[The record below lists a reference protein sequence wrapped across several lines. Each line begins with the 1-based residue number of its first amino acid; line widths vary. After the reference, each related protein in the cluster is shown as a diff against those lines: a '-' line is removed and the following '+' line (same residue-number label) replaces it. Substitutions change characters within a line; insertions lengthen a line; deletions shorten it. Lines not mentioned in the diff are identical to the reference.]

1 MIRSMNIKEADMN
14 ALPKIAQKLSHKG
27 TPTFYKLKLVKD
39 RMSLHL
45 IGITLLTGLML
56 PLAVRAADLPP
67 TDNAVQ
73 SVETTTLP
81 GGKVIVRV
89 NLKKALTTT
98 PAGFTVGNPPRIA
111 LDLPNTGNAMGRN
124 SVEANLGPLSNVNVV
139 QAGNRTRLVLN
150 LNKSVEYDARV
161 EGKSLIVALGD
172 VGRGA
177 TPVNASP
184 RFAETT
190 VGAERHDIRDIDFR
204 RGAAGE
210 ARIVTTLSDAQTGI
224 NIRQQANG
232 VVVDFMGTTLPK
244 ALQRRL
250 DVADFGTP
258 VQMVE
263 AYTLGDNTRMV
274 IQPKGGWEYSAYQTD
289 NSFIVEVKQS
299 DDAQKKT
306 ADGKV
311 KYVGEKLSL
320 NFQNVEVRSVLQV
333 IADFTGLN
341 IIASDT
347 VSGNLTLRLKDV
359 PWDQAL
365 DLIMQTKG
373 LDKRQNGN
381 VVWIAPKDELL
392 TKEKL
397 EYEARSAVADLEP
410 LTTEYIQMN
419 YMRADEAQTMLYG
432 FAGGAFLNSAGNNAV
447 NCSAQA
453 QGLGGAAAVQ
463 ASQQGKG
470 DNDQK
475 VLTKR
480 GRATYELKTNTLIIT
495 DTPRKIQEVR
505 ELLARLDVPA
515 RQVMIEARV
524 VIADS
529 NWSRD
534 LGAKLGIAAINRTG
548 RYQTGIG
555 GTQDQASAIAQGFF
569 PQSATKGSVSNPTPT
584 DPYARSEVPV
594 ANTGT
599 NLVNFPAGAG
609 AAQIALSLLDASTG
623 NLLSLEL
630 SALEADNRGKIV
642 SNPRVMTSNQ
652 KPAVILNG
660 TQIPYI
666 TPGSANSPATV
677 TFKDVFL
684 CLLVDPQILNN
695 DSLIMTV
702 EVQKDGIDAARSVA
716 LGNLNVPAIA
726 TKRVK
731 TQVRVNNGETLVL
744 GGIFDQNELNDVQK
758 VPFLGDIPVLGNL
771 FKTTFKQNNK
781 TELIIFITP
790 RILDD
795 RLSLR

>member
-1 MIRSMNIKEADMN
+1 MN
-14 ALPKIAQKLSHKG
+14 ALPKIAHTLS
-27 TPTFYKLKLVKD
+27 
-39 RMSLHL
+39 RHL
-45 IGITLLTGLML
+45 IGAALLAGLVL
-56 PLAVRAADLPP
+56 PGATRAADVPP
-67 TDNAVQ
+67 TGNAVQ

-81 GGKVIVRV
+81 GGKVVVRV
-89 NLKKALTTT
+89 NLRKPLAAT

-111 LDLPNTGNAMGRN
+111 LDLPDTGNALGKN
-124 SVEANLGPLSNVNVV
+124 TVEANLGALSSVNVV

-150 LNKSVEYDARV
+150 LSKSVEYDARLD
-161 EGKSLIVALGD
+161 GKSLIVALGD
-172 VGRGA
+172 IGQGA

-184 RFAETT
+184 RFAEAAPG
-190 VGAERHDIRDIDFR
+190 VNRHDIRDVDFR
-204 RGAAGE
+204 RGTAGE
-210 ARIVTTLSDAQTGI
+210 GRIVTTLSDTQTGI

-232 VVVDFMGTTLPK
+232 IVVDFMGTSLPK

-258 VQMVE
+258 VQTVE
-263 AYTLGDNTRMV
+263 TYALGDNTRMV

-289 NSFIVEVKQS
+289 NNFIVEVKQS

-306 ADGKV
+306 ADGKI
-311 KYVGEKLSL
+311 KYTGEKLSL

-381 VVWIAPKDELL
+381 VIWVAPKDELL

-397 EYEARSAVADLEP
+397 EFEARSAVADLEP
-410 LTTEYIQMN
+410 LTTEYIQLN
-419 YMRADEAQTMLYG
+419 YMRADEAQAMLYG
-432 FAGGAFLNSAGNNAV
+432 TVASNSSGGANSV

-453 QGLGGAAAVQ
+453 QGLTGTTAPQLAQAA
-463 ASQQGKG
+463 SG
-470 DNDQK
+470 DNDKK

-480 GRATYELKTNTLIIT
+480 GRATFDPKTNTLILT
-495 DTPRKIQEVR
+495 DTARKIQEIR

-524 VIADS
+524 VVATDG
-529 NWSRD
+529 WSRD
-534 LGAKLGIAAINRTG
+534 LGARLTFNAAG
-548 RYQTGIG
+548 
-555 GTQDQASAIAQGFF
+555 ASAGNQL
-569 PQSATKGSVSNPTPT
+569 GSVFG
-584 DPYARSEVPV
+584 DPSRLDAS
-594 ANTGT
+594 
-599 NLVNFPAGAG
+599 GAG
-609 AAQIALSLLDASTG
+609 QNLPSVTPNLTLSLLNLANG
-623 NLLSLEL
+623 NLLGLEL
-630 SALEADNRGKIV
+630 RALEASEQGKVI

-666 TPGSANSPATV
+666 TPETANSPATV
-677 TFKDVFL
+677 TFKDAFL

-695 DSLIMTV
+695 DSIILTV
-702 EVQKDGIDAARSVA
+702 EVQKDAVRDIATIGD
-716 LGNLNVPAIA
+716 NPAID
-726 TKRVK
+726 TKRIK

-744 GGIFDQNELNDVQK
+744 GGIFDGDESKTVSK
-758 VPFLGDIPVLGNL
+758 VPLLGDVPVLGNL
-771 FKTTFKQNNK
+771 FKTTTKLSNK

-790 RILDD
+790 RVLDD

>member
-1 MIRSMNIKEADMN
+1 MTRHLFGIALLAGL
-14 ALPKIAQKLSHKG
+14 ALPFA
-27 TPTFYKLKLVKD
+27 
-39 RMSLHL
+39 
-45 IGITLLTGLML
+45 
-56 PLAVRAADLPP
+56 ARAADAPP
-67 TDNAVQ
+67 TGNAVQ

-81 GGKVIVRV
+81 GGKVVVRV
-89 NLKKALTTT
+89 TLQKALTAT

-111 LDLPNTGNAMGRN
+111 LDLPDTGNAMGRN
-124 SVEANLGPLSNVNVV
+124 TVEANLGPLSSVNVV
-139 QAGNRTRLVLN
+139 QAGTRTRLVLN
-150 LNKSVEYDARV
+150 LSKSVEYEARID
-161 EGKSLIVALGD
+161 GKTLLIALGD
-172 VGRGA
+172 VGVGSA
-177 TPVNASP
+177 PVNVSP
-184 RFAETT
+184 RFAEAAPG
-190 VGAERHDIRDIDFR
+190 VARHSIRDIDFR

-210 ARIVTTLSDAQTGI
+210 ARIVTTLSDAQAGI
-224 NIRQQANG
+224 NIRQQAGG
-232 VVVDFMGTTLPK
+232 VVVDFIGTELPK

-258 VQMVE
+258 VQIVE
-263 AYTLGDNTRMV
+263 TYTLGDNTRMV
-274 IQPKGGWEYSAYQTD
+274 IQPKGGWEYSAYQAD

-311 KYVGEKLSL
+311 KYTGEKLSL

-341 IIASDT
+341 IIASDSVT
-347 VSGNLTLRLKDV
+347 GNLTLRLKDV

-381 VVWIAPKDELL
+381 VIWIAPKDELMA
-392 TKEKL
+392 KEKL

-432 FAGGAFLNSAGNNAV
+432 FASGAFLNSAGNNAV

-453 QGLGGAAAVQ
+453 QGLGGAAAAQ

-470 DNDQK
+470 ENDQK

-495 DTPRKIQEVR
+495 DTARKIQEVR

-524 VIADS
+524 VVATDG
-529 NWSRD
+529 WSRD
-534 LGAKLGIAAINRTG
+534 LGARLSFSAVND
-548 RYQTGIG
+548 IG
-555 GTQDQASAIAQGFF
+555 KKKIFGGPLELS
-569 PQSATKGSVSNPTPT
+569 
-584 DPYARSEVPV
+584 
-594 ANTGT
+594 
-599 NLVNFPAGAG
+599 GAG
-609 AAQIALSLLDASTG
+609 TGPLSGAPNFALSLLNLANG
-623 NLLSLEL
+623 NVLDLEL
-630 SALEADNRGKIV
+630 RALEADSKGKVI
-642 SNPRVMTSNQ
+642 SNPRVMTTNQ

-666 TPGSANSPATV
+666 TPGTANSPPTV
-677 TFKDVFL
+677 TFKDAFL

-695 DSLIMTV
+695 DSVILTV
-702 EVQKDGIDAARSVA
+702 EVQKDAVRFISGISD
-716 LGNLNVPAIA
+716 PAID
-726 TKRVK
+726 TKRIK

-744 GGIFDQNELNDVQK
+744 GGIFDGNEDTTVEK
-758 VPFLGDIPVLGNL
+758 VPFLGDVPVFGNL
-771 FKTTFKQNNK
+771 FKTTTKENNK
-781 TELIIFITP
+781 TELIIFLTP
-790 RILDD
+790 RILDE

>member
-1 MIRSMNIKEADMN
+1 MN
-14 ALPKIAQKLSHKG
+14 ALPKIAHTLSRH
-27 TPTFYKLKLVKD
+27 LVGVA
-39 RMSLHL
+39 LF
-45 IGITLLTGLML
+45 TGLVL
-56 PLAVRAADLPP
+56 PWAVRAADVPP
-67 TDNAVQ
+67 TGNAVQ

-81 GGKVIVRV
+81 GGKVVVRV
-89 NLKKALTTT
+89 NLKKPLTAT

-111 LDLPNTGNAMGRN
+111 LDLPDTGNALGKN
-124 SVEANLGPLSNVNVV
+124 TVEANLGSLTSVNVV

-150 LNKSVEYDARV
+150 LNKSVEYDARID
-161 EGKSLIVALGD
+161 GKSLIVALGD
-172 VGRGA
+172 VGQGA

-184 RFAETT
+184 RFAEAAP
-190 VGAERHDIRDIDFR
+190 GPARHDIRDVDFR

-210 ARIVTTLSDAQTGI
+210 GRIVTTLSDAQTGI

-232 VVVDFMGTTLPK
+232 VVVDFMGTSLPK

-258 VQMVE
+258 VQIVE
-263 AYTLGDNTRMV
+263 TYALGDNTRMV

-306 ADGKV
+306 ADGKI

-347 VSGNLTLRLKDV
+347 VTGNLTLRLKDV

-397 EYEARSAVADLEP
+397 EYEAKSAVADLEP
-410 LTTEYIQMN
+410 LSTEYIQLN

-432 FAGGAFLNSAGNNAV
+432 FAAGNFLNSAGGGV

-453 QGLGGAAAVQ
+453 QGLGDRAAAQ
-463 ASQQGKG
+463 ASQTGEGK
-470 DNDQK
+470 NDQK

-495 DTPRKIQEVR
+495 DTARKIQEIR

-524 VIADS
+524 VVATDG
-529 NWSRD
+529 WSRD
-534 LGAKLGIAAINRTG
+534 LGARLGFQMANRNVLGNNVAGQQTIPGTPSASRPFATG
-548 RYQTGIG
+548 
-555 GTQDQASAIAQGFF
+555 QAL
-569 PQSATKGSVSNPTPT
+569 PSVS
-584 DPYARSEVPV
+584 DVP
-594 ANTGT
+594 
-599 NLVNFPAGAG
+599 G
-609 AAQIALSLLDASTG
+609 AANLALSLLNLANG

-630 SALEADNRGKIV
+630 RALEAENRGKVI
-642 SNPRVMTSNQ
+642 SNPRVLTSNQ

-666 TPGSANSPATV
+666 TTQLTGGLLTQTV
-677 TFKDVFL
+677 TFKDAFL

-695 DSLIMTV
+695 DSIIMTV
-702 EVQKDGIDAARSVA
+702 EVQKDAVRNIPEITGI
-716 LGNLNVPAIA
+716 PAID

-744 GGIFDQNELNDVQK
+744 GGIFDGDENSTVNK
-758 VPFLGDIPVLGNL
+758 VPVLGDIPIFGNL
-771 FKTTFKQNNK
+771 FKTTSKESSK

-790 RILDD
+790 RIVDD
-795 RLSLR
+795 QLSLR

>member
-1 MIRSMNIKEADMN
+1 M
-14 ALPKIAQKLSHKG
+14 
-27 TPTFYKLKLVKD
+27 KD
-39 RMSLHL
+39 RMTRHL
-45 IGITLLTGLML
+45 LGIALLAGLAL
-56 PLAVRAADLPP
+56 PLAVRAADVPP
-67 TDNAVQ
+67 TGNAVQ

-81 GGKVIVRV
+81 GGKVVVRV
-89 NLKKALTTT
+89 NLKNALTDT

-111 LDLPNTGNAMGRN
+111 LDLPDTGNAMGRN
-124 SVEANLGPLSNVNVV
+124 TVEANLGPLSSVNVV
-139 QAGNRTRLVLN
+139 QAGTRTRLVLN
-150 LNKSVEYDARV
+150 LNKSVEYEARID
-161 EGKSLIVALGD
+161 GKSLLIALGD
-172 VGRGA
+172 AGVGA
-177 TPVNASP
+177 APVNVSP
-184 RFAETT
+184 RFAEAAP
-190 VGAERHDIRDIDFR
+190 GSARHSIRDVDFR

-210 ARIVTTLSDAQTGI
+210 ARIVTTLSDAQAGI

-232 VVVDFMGTTLPK
+232 VVVDFIGTELPK

-250 DVADFGTP
+250 DVADYGTP
-258 VQMVE
+258 VQVIE
-263 AYTLGDNTRMV
+263 IYALGDNTRMV

-311 KYVGEKLSL
+311 KYTGEKLSL

-341 IIASDT
+341 IIASDSVT
-347 VSGNLTLRLKDV
+347 GNLTLRLKDV

-373 LDKRQNGN
+373 LDKRRDGN
-381 VVWIAPKDELL
+381 VIWVAPKDELMA
-392 TKEKL
+392 KEKL

-410 LTTEYIQMN
+410 LVTEYIQMN

-432 FAGGAFLNSAGNNAV
+432 FASGAFLASAGNNAV

-453 QGLGGAAAVQ
+453 QGLGGAAAAQ

-470 DNDQK
+470 ENDQK

-495 DTPRKIQEVR
+495 DTARKIQEVR

-524 VIADS
+524 VVATDG
-529 NWSRD
+529 WSRD
-534 LGAKLGIAAINRTG
+534 LGARLGFQASKVINNG
-548 RYQTGIG
+548 LVDPVQIG
-555 GTQDQASAIAQGFF
+555 GATLGAPAIGSGQALPDAI
-569 PQSATKGSVSNPTPT
+569 
-584 DPYARSEVPV
+584 
-594 ANTGT
+594 
-599 NLVNFPAGAG
+599 GAG
-609 AAQIALSLLDASTG
+609 NLALSLLNLANG

-630 SALEADNRGKIV
+630 RALEADNKGKVI

-660 TQIPYI
+660 TQIAYE
-666 TPGSANSPATV
+666 TTSTSGGAVTTTV
-677 TFKDVFL
+677 TFKDAFL

-695 DSLIMTV
+695 DAIILTV
-702 EVQKDGIDAARSVA
+702 EVQKDTPRFAAGISIPSID
-716 LGNLNVPAIA
+716 
-726 TKRVK
+726 TKRIK

-744 GGIFDQNELNDVQK
+744 GGIFDGGESSNVNK
-758 VPFLGDIPVLGNL
+758 VPLLGDVPVFGNL
-771 FKTTFKQNNK
+771 FKTTTKENSK

-790 RILDD
+790 RIIDE
-795 RLSLR
+795 RLSIR

>member
-1 MIRSMNIKEADMN
+1 MN
-14 ALPKIAQKLSHKG
+14 ASPKIIVRSIAQKMPHKG
-27 TPTFYKLKLVKD
+27 TPTFYELKLVKD
-39 RMSLHL
+39 RMTRQLF
-45 IGITLLTGLML
+45 GIALLAGLAL
-56 PLAVRAADLPP
+56 PLAVRAADAPP
-67 TDNAVQ
+67 TGNAVQ

-81 GGKVIVRV
+81 GGKVVVRV
-89 NLKKALTTT
+89 NLKNALTAT

-111 LDLPNTGNAMGRN
+111 LDLPDTGNAMGRN
-124 SVEANLGPLSNVNVV
+124 TVEANLGPLSSVNVV
-139 QAGNRTRLVLN
+139 QAGTRTRLVLN
-150 LNKSVEYDARV
+150 LNKSVEYEARID
-161 EGKSLIVALGD
+161 GKSLLVALGD
-172 VGRGA
+172 VGVGA
-177 TPVNASP
+177 APVNVSP
-184 RFAETT
+184 RFAEAAP
-190 VGAERHDIRDIDFR
+190 GAARHSIRDVDFR

-210 ARIVTTLSDAQTGI
+210 ARIVTTLSDAQAGI

-232 VVVDFMGTTLPK
+232 VVVDFIGTELPK

-258 VQMVE
+258 VQIVE
-263 AYTLGDNTRMV
+263 TYTLGDNTRMV

-299 DDAQKKT
+299 DDGQKKT

-311 KYVGEKLSL
+311 KYTGEKLSL

-341 IIASDT
+341 IIASDSVT
-347 VSGNLTLRLKDV
+347 GNLTLRLKDV

-381 VVWIAPKDELL
+381 VIWIAPKDELMA
-392 TKEKL
+392 KEKL

-410 LTTEYIQMN
+410 LITEYIQMN

-432 FAGGAFLNSAGNNAV
+432 FASGAFLASAGNNAV

-453 QGLGGAAAVQ
+453 QGLGGAAAAQ

-470 DNDQK
+470 ENDQK

-495 DTPRKIQEVR
+495 DTARKIQEVR

-524 VIADS
+524 VVATDG
-529 NWSRD
+529 WSRD
-534 LGAKLGIAAINRTG
+534 LGARLSFSAVND
-548 RYQTGIG
+548 IG
-555 GTQDQASAIAQGFF
+555 KKKIFGGPLELSG
-569 PQSATKGSVSNPTPT
+569 
-584 DPYARSEVPV
+584 
-594 ANTGT
+594 
-599 NLVNFPAGAG
+599 AGAG
-609 AAQIALSLLDASTG
+609 PLSGAPNFALSLLNLANG
-623 NLLSLEL
+623 NVLDLEL
-630 SALEADNRGKIV
+630 RALEADSKGKVI
-642 SNPRVMTSNQ
+642 SNPRVMTTNQ

-666 TPGSANSPATV
+666 TPGTANSPPTV
-677 TFKDVFL
+677 TFKDAFL

-695 DSLIMTV
+695 DSVILTV
-702 EVQKDGIDAARSVA
+702 EVQKDAVRFISGISD
-716 LGNLNVPAIA
+716 PAID
-726 TKRVK
+726 TKRIK

-744 GGIFDQNELNDVQK
+744 GGIFDGNEDTTVEK
-758 VPFLGDIPVLGNL
+758 VPFLGDVPVFGNL
-771 FKTTFKQNNK
+771 FKTTTKENNK
-781 TELIIFITP
+781 TELIIFLTP
-790 RILDD
+790 RIIDE
-795 RLSLR
+795 RLSIR

>member
-1 MIRSMNIKEADMN
+1 MICSTEFKEADMN
-14 ALPKIAQKLSHKG
+14 ALPKIAQKL
-27 TPTFYKLKLVKD
+27 T
-39 RMSLHL
+39 RHL
-45 IGITLLTGLML
+45 FGIVLFTGLVL
-56 PLAVRAADLPP
+56 PFAVRAADAPP
-67 TDNAVQ
+67 TGNAVQ

-81 GGKVIVRV
+81 GGRVVVRV
-89 NLKKALTTT
+89 NLKKALTAT

-111 LDLPNTGNAMGRN
+111 LDLPDTGNALGRN
-124 SVEANLGPLSNVNVV
+124 TVEANLGPLSNVNVV
-139 QAGNRTRLVLN
+139 QAGTRTRLVLN
-150 LNKSVEYDARV
+150 LNKSVEYEATID
-161 EGKSLIVALGD
+161 GKSLLIALGD
-172 VGRGA
+172 IGTGA
-177 TPVNASP
+177 APVNASP
-184 RFAETT
+184 RFAEAAP
-190 VGAERHDIRDIDFR
+190 GAARHSIRDVDFR
-204 RGAAGE
+204 RGAGGE
-210 ARIVTTLSDAQTGI
+210 ARIVTTLSDAQAGI

-232 VVVDFMGTTLPK
+232 VVVDFIGTELPK

-258 VQMVE
+258 VQTIE
-263 AYTLGDNTRMV
+263 TYTLGDNTRMV
-274 IQPKGGWEYSAYQTD
+274 IQPRGGWEYSAYQTD

-311 KYVGEKLSL
+311 KYTGEKLSL

-341 IIASDT
+341 IIASDSVT
-347 VSGNLTLRLKDV
+347 GNLTLRLKDV

-381 VVWIAPKDELL
+381 VIWIAPKDELL

-397 EYEARSAVADLEP
+397 EFEARSAVADLEP
-410 LTTEYIQMN
+410 LTTEYIQLN

-432 FAGGAFLNSAGNNAV
+432 FASGAFLASAGNNAV

-453 QGLGGAAAVQ
+453 QGLGGAAAAQ

-470 DNDQK
+470 ENDQK

-495 DTPRKIQEVR
+495 DTTRKIQEVR

-524 VIADS
+524 VVATDG
-529 NWSRD
+529 WSRD
-534 LGAKLGIAAINRTG
+534 LGARLGFQMTKDRSVLG
-548 RYQTGIG
+548 HQIG
-555 GTQDQASAIAQGFF
+555 GVPFSSDPTATGQAL
-569 PQSATKGSVSNPTPT
+569 PDV
-584 DPYARSEVPV
+584 V
-594 ANTGT
+594 
-599 NLVNFPAGAG
+599 GAG
-609 AAQIALSLLDASTG
+609 NLALSLLNLANG

-630 SALEADNRGKIV
+630 RALEADQRGKVI
-642 SNPRVMTSNQ
+642 SNPRVLTTNQ

-660 TQIPYI
+660 TQVPYI
-666 TPGSANSPATV
+666 TTQLTGGLLTQTV
-677 TFKDVFL
+677 TFKDAFL

-695 DSLIMTV
+695 DSIILTV
-702 EVQKDGIDAARSVA
+702 EVQKDSVRNIPEITGI
-716 LGNLNVPAIA
+716 PAID

-744 GGIFDQNELNDVQK
+744 GGIFDGDENTTVNK
-758 VPFLGDIPVLGNL
+758 VPLLGDMPVLGNL
-771 FKTTFKQNNK
+771 FKTTSKENNK

-790 RILDD
+790 RIIDD
-795 RLSLR
+795 RLTLR

>member
-1 MIRSMNIKEADMN
+1 MN
-14 ALPKIAQKLSHKG
+14 ALPKIAQKM
-27 TPTFYKLKLVKD
+27 T
-39 RMSLHL
+39 RHL
-45 IGITLLTGLML
+45 LGIVLLTGLAL
-56 PLAVRAADLPP
+56 PLAVHAADAPP
-67 TDNAVQ
+67 TGNAVQ

-81 GGKVIVRV
+81 GGKVVVRV
-89 NLKKALTTT
+89 SLKNALTAT

-111 LDLPNTGNAMGRN
+111 LDLPDTGNAMGRN
-124 SVEANLGPLSNVNVV
+124 TVEANLGPLSSVNVV
-139 QAGNRTRLVLN
+139 QAGTRTRLVLN
-150 LNKSVEYDARV
+150 LNKSVEYEATID
-161 EGKSLIVALGD
+161 GKSLLIALGD
-172 VGRGA
+172 VGAGA
-177 TPVNASP
+177 APVNVSP
-184 RFAETT
+184 RFAEAAP
-190 VGAERHDIRDIDFR
+190 GAARHSIRDVDFR

-210 ARIVTTLSDAQTGI
+210 ARVVTTLSDAQAGI

-232 VVVDFMGTTLPK
+232 VVVDFVGTELPR

-258 VQMVE
+258 VQTIE
-263 AYTLGDNTRMV
+263 TYTLGDNVRMV
-274 IQPKGGWEYSAYQTD
+274 IQPKGGWEYSAYQAD
-289 NSFIVEVKQS
+289 NSFIVEVKPS

-306 ADGKV
+306 ADGRV

-341 IIASDT
+341 IITSDT
-347 VSGNLTLRLKDV
+347 VAGNLTLRLKDV

-381 VVWIAPKDELL
+381 VIWIAPKDELL

-410 LTTEYIQMN
+410 LTTEYIQLN

-432 FAGGAFLNSAGNNAV
+432 FASGAFLSSVNSAV

-453 QGLGGAAAVQ
+453 QGLGSAAVAQ

-470 DNDQK
+470 DSDQK

-480 GRATYELKTNTLIIT
+480 GRATYELKTNTLIVT
-495 DTPRKIQEVR
+495 DTARKIQEVR

-524 VIADS
+524 VVATDG
-529 NWSRD
+529 WSRD
-534 LGAKLGIAAINRTG
+534 LGARLGFQAAKSGNLFGDPHQGAAAGTG
-548 RYQTGIG
+548 
-555 GTQDQASAIAQGFF
+555 QDL
-569 PQSATKGSVSNPTPT
+569 PLVS
-584 DPYARSEVPV
+584 
-594 ANTGT
+594 
-599 NLVNFPAGAG
+599 GAG
-609 AAQIALSLLDASTG
+609 NLALSLLNLANG
-623 NLLSLEL
+623 NLLTLEL
-630 SALEADNRGKIV
+630 RALEADNRGKVI
-642 SNPRVMTSNQ
+642 SNPRVMTTNQ

-666 TPGSANSPATV
+666 TTQVTDGAVTQTV
-677 TFKDVFL
+677 TFKDAFL

-695 DSLIMTV
+695 DSIILTV
-702 EVQKDGIDAARSVA
+702 EVQKDAVRIVPEVGEDI
-716 LGNLNVPAIA
+716 PAID

-744 GGIFDQNELNDVQK
+744 GGIFDGTENSTVNK
-758 VPFLGDIPVLGNL
+758 VPLLGDIPVFGNL
-771 FKTTFKQNNK
+771 FKTTAKSNSK
-781 TELIIFITP
+781 TELIIFLTP
-790 RILDD
+790 RILDE

>member
-1 MIRSMNIKEADMN
+1 
-14 ALPKIAQKLSHKG
+14 
-27 TPTFYKLKLVKD
+27 
-39 RMSLHL
+39 
-45 IGITLLTGLML
+45 
-56 PLAVRAADLPP
+56 
-67 TDNAVQ
+67 
-73 SVETTTLP
+73 
-81 GGKVIVRV
+81 
-89 NLKKALTTT
+89 
-98 PAGFTVGNPPRIA
+98 
-111 LDLPNTGNAMGRN
+111 
-124 SVEANLGPLSNVNVV
+124 
-139 QAGNRTRLVLN
+139 
-150 LNKSVEYDARV
+150 
-161 EGKSLIVALGD
+161 LGD
-172 VGRGA
+172 IGA
-177 TPVNASP
+177 SAAPVNASP
-184 RFAETT
+184 HFAEAAP
-190 VGAERHDIRDIDFR
+190 GASSHNIRDIDFR

-210 ARIVTTLSDAQTGI
+210 ARIVTTLSDAQAGI
-224 NIRQQANG
+224 NIRQQSNG
-232 VVVDFMGTTLPK
+232 VVVDFIGTDLPK

-258 VQMVE
+258 VQIVE
-263 AYTLGDNTRMV
+263 TYTLGDNTRMV
-274 IQPKGGWEYSAYQTD
+274 IEPKGGWEYSAYQTD

-373 LDKRQNGN
+373 LDKRKNGN
-381 VVWIAPKDELL
+381 VIWIAPKDELL

-397 EYEARSAVADLEP
+397 EFEAKSAVADLEP
-410 LTTEYIQMN
+410 LTTEYIPLN
-419 YMRADEAQTMLYG
+419 YMRADEAKDMLYG
-432 FAGGAFLNSAGNNAV
+432 LAAGASLNSSSSNSV

-453 QGLGGAAAVQ
+453 QGLEGVGGTGG
-463 ASQQGKG
+463 QQQTAQGN
-470 DNDQK
+470 NDQK

-480 GRATYELKTNTLIIT
+480 GRATYDLKTNTLIVT
-495 DTPRKIQEVR
+495 DTARKIQEVR
-505 ELLARLDVPA
+505 ELLVRLDVPA

-524 VIADS
+524 VVADS
-529 NWSRD
+529 GWSRD
-534 LGAKLGIAAINRTG
+534 LGIRWGAKFQNNTV
-548 RYQTGIG
+548 
-555 GTQDQASAIAQGFF
+555 
-569 PQSATKGSVSNPTPT
+569 GSVKASG
-584 DPYARSEVPV
+584 SE
-594 ANTGT
+594 
-599 NLVNFPAGAG
+599 AGAISG
-609 AAQIALSLLDASTG
+609 TFGNIVDLGLQAAAGSLGLSFLNATTG
-623 NLLSLEL
+623 NLLALEL
-630 SALEADNRGKIV
+630 TAMEADNRGKIV

-666 TPGSANSPATV
+666 TAGTDNTNATV

-695 DSLIMTV
+695 DTLIMTV
-702 EVQKDGIDAARSVA
+702 EVQKDTVDQTNSVQTA
-716 LGNLNVPAIA
+716 PGVVAPAIA

-744 GGIFDQNELNDVQK
+744 GGIFDQEETNNVTR
-758 VPFLGDIPVLGNL
+758 VPFFGDIPGLGNL
-771 FKTTFKQNNK
+771 FKTTSKVDKK
-781 TELIIFITP
+781 TELIIFLTP